1 MVSVDIESLLILS
14 VGTVI
19 SNTSFSSPR
28 TLSVGEFS
36 TNRGLIA
43 KKPITNI
50 AAILVVS
57 FFVINPLFVENS
69 SKDNVRGNEND
80 VFDMTVPTDSIS
92 KDSISTDTI

>member
-36 TNRGLIA
+36 TNSGLMA
-43 KKPITNI
+43 KKPITNT
-50 AAILVVS
+50 AAMLEIQS
-57 FFVINPLFVENS
+57 Q
-69 SKDNVRGNEND
+69 
-80 VFDMTVPTDSIS
+80 VFL
-92 KDSISTDTI
+92 